1 MTSIVVSDA
10 GPLIAL
16 GRIEQLNLLQH
27 LYQNVLI
34 PPAVHS
40 ELRCGADLPGAT
52 ALRQAIN
59 EGWISVQNVPTRAK
73 ALSELRLILDA
84 GESEAIVLA
93 ELVHCRF
100 LLMDERR
107 GRQVAKNRGWVYRTR
122 DPNDR
127 RKTQLELTPAGGV
140 IYNRLQPFAESS
152 ISGLTSKISPAQEK
166 QLHRYLD

>member
-16 GRIEQLNLLQH
+16 GRIEQLNLLQQ

-52 ALRQAIN
+52 ALQQAIN
-59 EGWISVQNVPTRAK
+59 NGWISVQNVPTRAK

-107 GRQVAKNRGWVYRTR
+107 GRQVAKKRG
-122 DPNDR
+122 
-127 RKTQLELTPAGGV
+127 LTVTGIAGVLLAAKSGGLIETV
-140 IYNRLQPFAESS
+140 SPVVNRLSREGYRLSNRLIAE
-152 ISGLTSKISPAQEK
+152 ILKMAKE
-166 QLHRYLD
+166 

>member
-1 MTSIVVSDA
+1 VTGIVVSDA

-16 GRIEQLNLLQH
+16 GRIEQLGLLKQ

-34 PPAVHS
+34 PPAIHN

-59 EGWISVQNVPTRAK
+59 AGWISIQSVPAGAK

-84 GESEAIVLA
+84 GESEAIALA
-93 ELVHCRF
+93 ERVHCRF

-107 GRQVAKNRGWVYRTR
+107 GRQVAKKR
-122 DPNDR
+122 
-127 RKTQLELTPAGGV
+127 
-140 IYNRLQPFAESS
+140 
-152 ISGLTSKISPAQEK
+152 GLTVIGIAGVLLAAKSAGLIETVSPVVNSLSKEGYRLSKSLIAEILRLAK
-166 QLHRYLD
+166 E

>member
-1 MTSIVVSDA
+1 VTGIVVSDA

-16 GRIEQLNLLQH
+16 GRIEQLDLLKQ

-52 ALRQAIN
+52 ALQQAIN
-59 EGWISVQNVPTRAK
+59 NGWISVQSVPT
-73 ALSELRLILDA
+73 SEKVISQLRLILDA

-107 GRQVAKNRGWVYRTR
+107 GRQVAKKR
-122 DPNDR
+122 
-127 RKTQLELTPAGGV
+127 
-140 IYNRLQPFAESS
+140 
-152 ISGLTSKISPAQEK
+152 GLTVIGIAGVLLAAKRGGLIEAVSPVVNILSKEGYRLSNSLIAEILK
-166 QLHRYLD
+166 VAEE

>member
-1 MTSIVVSDA
+1 MTGIIVSDA

-16 GRIEQLNLLQH
+16 GRIEQLNLLRQ

-40 ELRCGADLPGAT
+40 ELRCSADLPGAT

-59 EGWISVQNVPTRAK
+59 DGWVIIQSVPVRAK

-107 GRQVAKNRGWVYRTR
+107 GRQVAKKRG
-122 DPNDR
+122 
-127 RKTQLELTPAGGV
+127 LTVIGIAGVLLAAKSGGLIETV
-140 IYNRLQPFAESS
+140 APVVNRLSKEGYRLSNSLIAEV
-152 ISGLTSKISPAQEK
+152 LKLAKE
-166 QLHRYLD
+166 

>member
-1 MTSIVVSDA
+1 VTGIVVSDA

-16 GRIEQLNLLQH
+16 GRIEQLDLLKQ

-52 ALRQAIN
+52 ALQQAIN
-59 EGWISVQNVPTRAK
+59 DGWISVQSVPT
-73 ALSELRLILDA
+73 SEKVISQLRLILDA

-107 GRQVAKNRGWVYRTR
+107 GRQVAKKR
-122 DPNDR
+122 
-127 RKTQLELTPAGGV
+127 
-140 IYNRLQPFAESS
+140 
-152 ISGLTSKISPAQEK
+152 GLTVIGIAGVLLAAKRGGLIEAVSPVVNILSKEGYRLSNSLIAEILK
-166 QLHRYLD
+166 VAEE

>member
-1 MTSIVVSDA
+1 MTGIIVSDA

-16 GRIEQLNLLQH
+16 GRIEQLNLLKH

-40 ELRCGADLPGAT
+40 ELRCSADLPGAI

-59 EGWISVQNVPTRAK
+59 DGWVSIQSVPVRAK

-107 GRQVAKNRGWVYRTR
+107 GRQVAKKRG
-122 DPNDR
+122 
-127 RKTQLELTPAGGV
+127 LTVIGIAGVLLAAKSGGLIETV
-140 IYNRLQPFAESS
+140 APVVNRLSKEGYRLSNSLIAEV
-152 ISGLTSKISPAQEK
+152 LKLAKE
-166 QLHRYLD
+166 

>member
-1 MTSIVVSDA
+1 MTGIVVSDA

-16 GRIEQLNLLQH
+16 GRIEQLNLLKQ

-40 ELRCGADLPGAT
+40 ELRCSADLPGAT
-52 ALRQAIN
+52 ALRQAIKD
-59 EGWISVQNVPTRAK
+59 GWVSIQSVPVRAK
-73 ALSELRLILDA
+73 ALSALRLILDA

-107 GRQVAKNRGWVYRTR
+107 GRRVAKKR
-122 DPNDR
+122 
-127 RKTQLELTPAGGV
+127 
-140 IYNRLQPFAESS
+140 
-152 ISGLTSKISPAQEK
+152 GLTVIGIAGVLLAAKSGGLIETVAPVVNSLSKEGYRLSNSLIAEVLK
-166 QLHRYLD
+166 LAKE

>member
-1 MTSIVVSDA
+1 MTGIVVSDA

-16 GRIEQLNLLQH
+16 GRIEQLNLLKQ

-40 ELRCGADLPGAT
+40 ELRCSADLPGAT
-52 ALRQAIN
+52 ALRQAIKD
-59 EGWISVQNVPTRAK
+59 GWISIQSVPVRAK

-107 GRQVAKNRGWVYRTR
+107 GRQVAKKR
-122 DPNDR
+122 
-127 RKTQLELTPAGGV
+127 
-140 IYNRLQPFAESS
+140 
-152 ISGLTSKISPAQEK
+152 GLTVIGIAGVLLAAKSGGLIETVAPVVNSLSKEGYRLSNSLMAEVLK
-166 QLHRYLD
+166 LAKE

>member
-16 GRIEQLNLLQH
+16 GRIEQLNLLKQ

-59 EGWISVQNVPTRAK
+59 DGWVSIQKVPVKAT

-93 ELVHCRF
+93 ELVECRF

-107 GRQVAKNRGWVYRTR
+107 GRQVAKKRRLTVIGIAGVLLAAKSEGLIETVSPVVNMLGKEGYRLS
-122 DPNDR
+122 DS
-127 RKTQLELTPAGGV
+127 L
-140 IYNRLQPFAESS
+140 IAE
-152 ISGLTSKISPAQEK
+152 ILKLAKE
-166 QLHRYLD
+166 